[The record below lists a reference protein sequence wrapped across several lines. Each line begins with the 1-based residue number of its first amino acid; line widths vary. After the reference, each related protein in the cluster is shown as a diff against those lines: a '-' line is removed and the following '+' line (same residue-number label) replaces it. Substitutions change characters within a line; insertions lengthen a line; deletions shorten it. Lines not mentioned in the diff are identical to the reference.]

1 MNTALWV
8 VQGWLAVLFFS
19 VGVMKLVTPKAELER
34 RKGMGYAADRSVAEM
49 KWIGLAEVLGAL
61 GLVLPWLLG
70 IVPVLTPLAALGLAA
85 TMGGAIMIHYRRNEP
100 VAVPA
105 VLLTLLLFVVVGR
118 LAFMD

>member
-1 MNTALWV
+1 
-8 VQGWLAVLFFS
+8 
-19 VGVMKLVTPKAELER
+19 
-34 RKGMGYAADRSVAEM
+34 MGYAADRSVAEM

>member
-85 TMGGAIMIHYRRNEP
+85 TMG
-100 VAVPA
+100 VPS
-105 VLLTLLLFVVVGR
+105 
-118 LAFMD
+118 